1 MFYGMHLFG
10 MSRTDVL
17 NMPYGEMLDLI
28 ACYGVFNGAFKEKPK
43 KKVWRYED
51 AVKLR

>member
-1 MFYGMHLFG
+1 MHLFH
-10 MSRTDVL
+10 MSRDEVMNTR
-17 NMPYGEMLDLI
+17 YGEMLDLI
-28 ACYGVFNGAFKEKPK
+28 ACYGVFNGAFKEKQ